1 LSTHARVA
9 HRIKVADVG
18 KTAPCW
24 RPKELTH
31 NLQLDKEFATVL
43 VEHRKVGPMPPGM
56 STVDVGSDVGF
67 ECRDQTRLL
76 VERPSLEQGTSHW
89 DRGFGTA
96 DP

>member
-1 LSTHARVA
+1 MSTHARVA
-9 HRIKVADVG
+9 HRIKVDVG

-24 RPKELTH
+24 RSKGVTH
-31 NLQLDKEFATVL
+31 NLQLDHGFATVL
-43 VEHRKVGPMPPGM
+43 VGHRKIGPTPPAM
-56 STVDVGSDVGF
+56 STVDVGSDVMV
-67 ECRDQTRLL
+67 ERREQARLL